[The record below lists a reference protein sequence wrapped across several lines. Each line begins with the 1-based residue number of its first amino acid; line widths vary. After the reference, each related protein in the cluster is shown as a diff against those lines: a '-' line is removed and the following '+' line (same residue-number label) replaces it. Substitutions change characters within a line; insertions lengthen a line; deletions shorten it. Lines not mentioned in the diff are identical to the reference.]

1 MAPGEGPGSGQREN
15 AGQAEQPKAPVLAG
29 RTKLQDAQDKKS
41 IDDLRGEFIGGSR
54 EKMER
59 EYFGAESS
67 DEVVRAATDRYNE
80 TDKAYQAEKMFAI
93 AALRAAGEKLFAAK
107 LKQMEAEGKTIAETR
122 TQLGYLSKDF
132 WEVVRAQQVQIK
144 GRIPD
149 FKENARAD
157 TMNQQELMEFRA
169 FAQLLESLSAGE
181 METMISENL
190 PITIMLQEQDK
201 GRPIGNPDY
210 KLLDKRDKSG
220 QVRESYQANLDALM
234 HFIVGDKVEVG
245 DKEKSKVRQQGES
258 LMWEAVV
265 KGMNYEQKSDLV
277 LHFCEKAK
285 PKETQNFIQ
294 NCIVVNALSRKEVTQ
309 MQKDFPSEFA
319 ELFKS
324 GNPGQ
329 DGGSFDS
336 FVTGAVQTKGAFAEV
351 VAETIKGRES
361 QSQKSGVR
369 TFLNFRTEGG
379 EMLFRLGALTAL
391 INGTFDIMDAITTR
405 IENNQSIPGAI
416 VSGLK
421 TAAGNKYVWGG
432 VAAAAL
438 GSEIVYPWMKDF
450 AYSPSGKEKDIVF
463 ARTGQKFLKEQADN
477 HSEVMDYMV
486 KNFEGLRGMAKVN
499 EQNKEKGF
507 FDLYPSDLEPPSRF
521 ALPADFAGKAGFEND
536 TQAKAAI
543 IQTFAV
549 LSRTEES
556 KGIAT
561 QTGLKGYLQR
571 KKLYDMEAL
580 PSGPTK

>member
-1 MAPGEGPGSGQREN
+1 MAPGEGPSPGQRKEFVTLPS
-15 AGQAEQPKAPVLAG
+15 AQEKKA
-29 RTKLQDAQDKKS
+29 
-41 IDDLRGEFIGGSR
+41 IDDLRREFTGGSR

-67 DEVVRAATDRYNE
+67 DAVVIAATDRYNE

-132 WEVVRAQQVQIK
+132 WEIVKGQQVQIK

-149 FKENARAD
+149 FKDKARAD

-234 HFIVGDKVEVG
+234 HFIVGDKVEAG

-285 PKETQNFIQ
+285 PAETQNFIR

-329 DGGSFDS
+329 DGQYWGRTPQSNFDS

-556 KGIAT
+556 KGIST
-561 QTGLKGYLQR
+561 QTGLKSYLQR
-571 KKLYDMEAL
+571 KKLYETEAL